1 MKAVGI
7 DGCRY
12 GWVTACYNDGKVL
25 IFKNINDV
33 IKHYGDAYSFLID
46 IPIGLVSEKNNVRN
60 CEKTARAVLPANRK
74 SSVFS
79 IPCREALTAA
89 NYAEANGINRQI
101 MDCGISKQTWFILP
115 KIKEL
120 DDVLI
125 NDHNIRLRF
134 KESHPEIAFQF
145 LNGGS
150 PLLYSKKTADGATE
164 RLAILMRYNE
174 QSESLYTKALIDYKR
189 LEVAKDDIL
198 DALCLALTQNLLL
211 AQPDSYKVNRFA
223 SNPLLDEHGI
233 EMAIYYSKYKH
244 SGLE

>member
-12 GWVTACYNDGKVL
+12 GWVSACYDDGEVL

-33 IKHYGDAYSFLID
+33 IEHYDDEDSFLID
-46 IPIGLVSEKNNVRN
+46 IPIGLASEKNNVRT
-60 CEKTARAVLPANRK
+60 CEKSARAVLPANKK
-74 SSVFS
+74 SSVFP

-89 NYAEANGINRQI
+89 NYAEANAVNRQV
-101 MDCGISKQTWFILP
+101 MGCGISKQTWFILP

-120 DDVLI
+120 DDVLVS
-125 NDHNIRLRF
+125 NITMRLRF

-150 PLLYSKKTADGATE
+150 PLFHSKKTADGVAE
-164 RLAILMRYNE
+164 RLAILMGYNE
-174 QSESLYTKALIDYKR
+174 RSDSLYTKALTDYKR
-189 LEVAKDDIL
+189 QHVAKDDIL

-211 AQPDSYKVNRFA
+211 AQPDGYKVNRFA
-223 SNPLLDEHGI
+223 SNPLLDGHGI
-233 EMAIYYSKYKH
+233 EMAIYYAKH
-244 SGLE
+244 KRPGLD